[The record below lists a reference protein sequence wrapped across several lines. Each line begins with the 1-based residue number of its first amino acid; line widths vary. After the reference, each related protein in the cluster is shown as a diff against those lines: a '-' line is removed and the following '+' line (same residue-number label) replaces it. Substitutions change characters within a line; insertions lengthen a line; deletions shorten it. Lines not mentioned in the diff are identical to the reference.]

1 MNGIAE
7 KLAEIENTARA
18 IVENAENQKHLQ
30 EKEMQEK
37 RDLFDQKLEKET
49 KDRISAIRSELEEN
63 MDEMMEHQGE
73 QNNSE
78 IQFLKQDFE
87 KNHTAYAKEI
97 FDRIIKV

>member
-37 RDLFDQKLEKET
+37 RDQFNQELERKTKE
-49 KDRISAIRSELEEN
+49 RIESIRSELQQN
-63 MDEMMEHQGE
+63 MDKLLERQGNE
-73 QNNSE
+73 NDSE
-78 IQFLKQDFE
+78 IRFLKQDFE
-87 KNHTAYAKEI
+87 ENHTTYAEEI
-97 FDRIIKV
+97 FQKIIEI

>member
-37 RDLFDQKLEKET
+37 RDQFDQELERKTKE
-49 KDRISAIRSELEEN
+49 RIGSIRSELQQN
-63 MDEMMEHQGE
+63 MDELLERQGHE
-73 QNNSE
+73 NDSE

-87 KNHTAYAKEI
+87 KNHTAYAEEI
-97 FDRIIKV
+97 FQKIIKI